1 MQQTSPLYQALLQ
14 DPATRKE
21 IRVTIDGQNYGE
33 SSIVSLST
41 SANLFPED
49 TMSVGGAIAK
59 EIDLVLYRPGTISRM
74 ARIAPAYRLVKGT
87 QASEWI
93 PKGVF
98 YVDTRSYD
106 AMSGTLAIHGYDD
119 MLKAEQEWVPD
130 QSLAFPM
137 PMEAAFAEIARLMGL
152 TVDPRTRFNSGY
164 LVDYPANG
172 YTLRDV
178 LRFIAA
184 AHGANCIVTDAG
196 QLRMVGFAEIP
207 PETNYLVT
215 HYGAAI
221 TFGGVRIL
229 V

>member
-1 MQQTSPLYQALLQ
+1 MQQTSLLYQTLLQ

-21 IRVTIDGQNYGE
+21 IRVAINGQIYGE
-33 SSIVSLST
+33 IRIVSLLT

-59 EIDLVLYRPGTISRM
+59 EIDLVLYNPGSIPRSAQM
-74 ARIAPAYRLVKGT
+74 IPSYRLVKGG
-87 QASEWI
+87 QASEWVQ
-93 PKGVF
+93 KGVF
-98 YVDTRSYD
+98 YVDTRTYD
-106 AMSGTLAIHGYDD
+106 EASGTLSIHGYDD

-130 QSLAFPM
+130 QSLSFPM
-137 PMEAAFAEIARLMGL
+137 PMKDAFYEIARLMGV
-152 TVDPRTRFNSGY
+152 TVDPRTQFNSGY

-172 YTLRDV
+172 YTMRDV

-184 AHGANCIVTDAG
+184 AHAANCIVTDAG
-196 QLRMVGFAEIP
+196 QLRMVTFADIP

-215 HYGAAI
+215 HHGAAI

>member
-1 MQQTSPLYQALLQ
+1 MQQTSLLYHTLLQ

-21 IRVTIDGQNYGE
+21 IRVAINGQIYGE
-33 SSIVSLST
+33 SGIVSLLT

-59 EIDLVLYRPGTISRM
+59 EIDLVLYNPGSIPRSAQM
-74 ARIAPAYRLVKGT
+74 IPSYRLVKGG

-93 PKGVF
+93 QKGVF
-98 YVDTRSYD
+98 YVDTRAYD
-106 AMSGTLAIHGYDD
+106 EVSGTLTIHGYDD
-119 MLKAEQEWVPD
+119 MLRAEQEWVPD
-130 QSLAFPM
+130 QSLSFPM
-137 PMEAAFAEIARLMGL
+137 PMKDAFYEIARLMGV
-152 TVDPRTRFNSGY
+152 TVDPRTQFNSGY

-172 YTLRDV
+172 YTMRDV

-184 AHGANCIVTDAG
+184 AHAANCIVTDAG

-207 PETNYLVT
+207 PETNYLIT